1 MKNEKSDFFKP
12 RQKAEK
18 KVKDY
23 DELDRQRKEKSKNK
37 HSEDESDSDAE
48 QVEVVDLPKISE
60 PMRLNKYIAHS
71 GVCSRREADK
81 LIEKGLVTINGKVIT
96 EMGYKVQITDKVICK
111 GKNLNPETFQY
122 VLLNKPKDF
131 ITTTKDENNRRTVMN
146 LISTACDERVNPVGR
161 LDRNT
166 TGLLL
171 FTNDGELANKLMH
184 PSGMVKKI
192 YQATLDK
199 PFAEEDF
206 EKLKAGITLED
217 GPVWVDDLATDEGDH
232 RVVGLEIHLGRTR
245 IVRRIFE
252 HLGYEV
258 IKLDRTIFAGL
269 TKKDLP
275 RGKFRHL
282 KPTEISH
289 LKMLP
294 VSKSKPKKK

>member
-1 MKNEKSDFFKP
+1 MKNEKSNFFKP
-12 RQKAEK
+12 RKKAPK
-18 KVKDY
+18 KEKDY
-23 DELDRQRKEKSKNK
+23 EELEKQRKIKAQNK
-37 HSEDESDSDAE
+37 RKGSDADPTE
-48 QVEVVDLPKISE
+48 DTLVIEELPKISE

-81 LIEKGLVTINGKVIT
+81 LIEKGFVTVNGKVIV
-96 EMGYKVQITDKVICK
+96 EMGYKVKPIDKVTCK
-111 GKNLNPETFQY
+111 GKSLNPETFQY

-192 YQATLDK
+192 YQATLDR
-199 PFAEEDF
+199 PFETEDF
-206 EKLKAGITLED
+206 DKLKAGLKLED

-232 RVVGLEIHLGRTR
+232 RIVGLEIHIGRTR

-258 IKLDRTIFAGL
+258 VKLDRTIFAGL

-282 KPTEISH
+282 KPTEINH

-294 VSKSKPKKK
+294 VSKDKKK

>member
-1 MKNEKSDFFKP
+1 MSSKKSDFFKT
-12 RQKAEK
+12 RDKAPK
-18 KVKDY
+18 KEKDY
-23 DELDRQRKEKSKNK
+23 DELEKQRKLKLKNRNN
-37 HSEDESDSDAE
+37 SEDSDSE
-48 QVEVVDLPKISE
+48 QIEIEELPKISE

-81 LIEKGLVTINGKVIT
+81 LIEKGFVTINGKVIL
-96 EMGYKVQITDKVICK
+96 EMGYKVNPTDKVTCK

-131 ITTTKDENNRRTVMN
+131 ITTTKDENDRRTVMN
-146 LISTACDERVNPVGR
+146 LISTACDERINPVGR

-192 YQATLDK
+192 YQATLDR
-199 PFAEEDF
+199 PFEAEDF
-206 EKLKAGITLED
+206 DKLKAGIKLED

-232 RVVGLEIHLGRTR
+232 RIVGLEIHIGRTR

-258 IKLDRTIFAGL
+258 MKLDRTIFAGL

-282 KPTEISH
+282 KPTEVSH

-294 VSKSKPKKK
+294 VAKMKKKK

>member
-1 MKNEKSDFFKP
+1 MSNKKSDFFKP
-12 RQKAEK
+12 RDQAPK

-23 DELDRQRKEKSKNK
+23 DELEKQRKIKSKRNR
-37 HSEDESDSDAE
+37 EDQGEDSDSDH
-48 QVEVVDLPKISE
+48 VDVLDLPKISE

-81 LIEKGLVTINGKVIT
+81 LIEKGVVTINGKVVL
-96 EMGYKVQITDKVICK
+96 EMGYKVNPTDKVTCK
-111 GKNLNPETFQY
+111 GKNLNPETLQY

-131 ITTTKDENNRRTVMN
+131 ITTTKDENDRRTVMN

-192 YQATLDK
+192 YQATLDR
-199 PFAEEDF
+199 PFEEKDF
-206 EKLKAGITLED
+206 DKLKAGIKLED

-232 RVVGLEIHLGRTR
+232 RIVGLEIHIGRTR

-252 HLGYEV
+252 HLGYDV
-258 IKLDRTIFAGL
+258 VKLDRTIFAGL

-282 KPTEISH
+282 KPTEVSH

-294 VSKSKPKKK
+294 VSKTKKN

>member
-1 MKNEKSDFFKP
+1 MKNQKSDFFKP
-12 RQKAEK
+12 KEKAPK
-18 KVKDY
+18 KEKDY
-23 DELDRQRKEKSKNK
+23 EELERQRKLKAKNRGK
-37 HSEDESDSDAE
+37 EE
-48 QVEVVDLPKISE
+48 VEEEIQELPKISE

-81 LIEKGLVTINGKVIT
+81 LIEKGLVTINGKIVK
-96 EMGYKVQITDKVICK
+96 EMGYKVGVTDKVTCK
-111 GKNLNPETFQY
+111 GKDLNPETFQY
-122 VLLNKPKDF
+122 ILLNKPKDF

-146 LISTACDERVNPVGR
+146 LIEKACDERVNPVGR
-161 LDRNT
+161 LDRHT

-184 PSGMVKKI
+184 PSGNVKKI

-199 PFAEEDF
+199 PFEQEDF
-206 EKLKAGITLED
+206 DKLKAGLKLED
-217 GPVWVDDLATDEGDH
+217 GPVWVDDLAVDEGDH
-232 RVVGLEIHLGRTR
+232 RVVGLEIHIGRTR

-258 IKLDRTIFAGL
+258 VKLDRTIFAGL

-275 RGKFRHL
+275 RGKYRHL
-282 KPTEISH
+282 KPVEVNN

-294 VSKSKPKKK
+294 VSKGKKK